1 MKRLNFLKTY
11 LKLFGVKEIE
21 LINETEYSIKGIAIY
36 DEFIPEEKQEF
47 IWYISENEVPSN
59 ELKLIIEEI
68 IENKL
73 HINDKITEKFDK
85 FEFSSTKS
93 KNLDELINQLYSIEI
108 KMIDD
113 GEETDS
119 FFVHN

>member
-21 LINETEYSIKGIAIY
+21 IINETEYSIKGIAIY

-47 IWYISENEVPSN
+47 IWYISEKEVPSN
-59 ELKLIIEEI
+59 ELRLIIEEI

-73 HINDKITEKFDK
+73 HLNDKIIVKFDK
-85 FEFSSTKS
+85 FEFSGTKS

-108 KMIDD
+108 KMIDN

>member
-47 IWYISENEVPSN
+47 IWYISEKEVPSN

-73 HINDKITEKFDK
+73 HLNDKITDKFDK
-85 FEFSSTKS
+85 FEFSGTKS
-93 KNLDELINQLYSIEI
+93 KNIDELINQLYSIEI
-108 KMIDD
+108 KMIDN